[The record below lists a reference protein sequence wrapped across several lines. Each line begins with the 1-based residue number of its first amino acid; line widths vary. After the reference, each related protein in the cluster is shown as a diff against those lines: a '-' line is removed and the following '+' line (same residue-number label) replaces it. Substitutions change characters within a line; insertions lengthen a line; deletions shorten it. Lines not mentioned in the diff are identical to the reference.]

1 MISINFDYI
10 DAEKAINKNGI
21 GFMSTICME
30 EAGELVQALSK
41 IQRYP
46 SEETRY
52 HLAEEIADVLISVNA
67 MVGAY
72 DLDSYVKEWLER
84 KYERN
89 KDTYRWKEM
98 KKRGRP
104 TKDNKRD
111 DSYRIRLNAEE
122 KQMLTQISEW
132 SGLTKAD
139 AIRTAL
145 FAYYDIAKSNKNTSI
160 NDKEN

>member
-1 MISINFDYI
+1 
-10 DAEKAINKNGI
+10 
-21 GFMSTICME
+21 
-30 EAGELVQALSK
+30 
-41 IQRYP
+41 
-46 SEETRY
+46 
-52 HLAEEIADVLISVNA
+52 
-67 MVGAY
+67 
-72 DLDSYVKEWLER
+72 
-84 KYERN
+84 
-89 KDTYRWKEM
+89 M

-122 KQMLTQISEW
+122 RQILEQISEW

-145 FAYYDIAKSNKNTSI
+145 SAYYDLAKYNKSASI